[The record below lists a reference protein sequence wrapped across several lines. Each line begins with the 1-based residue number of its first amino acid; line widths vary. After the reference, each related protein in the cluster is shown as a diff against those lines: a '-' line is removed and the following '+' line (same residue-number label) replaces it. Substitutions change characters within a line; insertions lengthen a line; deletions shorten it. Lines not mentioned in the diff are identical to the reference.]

1 MYSLNTGQDRISDDH
16 KPSNTQIHLKSDKRL
31 NNLIVVRHASWSSVQ
46 KESRAG
52 VGVWQWGRGVAG
64 GVNMLAEAVF
74 RKEAELGWVWQ
85 WDRGVARR
93 CDPQQHRSLH
103 HNSLCI
109 SVGLEKTPR
118 RIQNEQRVRK
128 DKKKN
133 ECHWKRP
140 NNGIKPRS
148 TKR

>member
-16 KPSNTQIHLKSDKRL
+16 KPSNAQIHLKSDKCL

-52 VGVWQWGRGVAG
+52 VGVWQWGRGVAW
-64 GVNMLAEAVF
+64 GVNMLVEAVF
-74 RKEAELGWVWQ
+74 RKKAELGLGCGSGAGVW
-85 WDRGVARR
+85 RGGG
-93 CDPQQHRSLH
+93 CGPQQHRSLH

-118 RIQNEQRVRK
+118 
-128 DKKKN
+128 
-133 ECHWKRP
+133 
-140 NNGIKPRS
+140 
-148 TKR
+148 

>member
-1 MYSLNTGQDRISDDH
+1 MYSLNTGQNRISDDH

-52 VGVWQWGRGVAG
+52 VGVWQWGRGGAG

-93 CDPQQHRSLH
+93 VWSTTAQKSPSQQ
-103 HNSLCI
+103 
-109 SVGLEKTPR
+109 SVYLSR
-118 RIQNEQRVRK
+118 ARK
-128 DKKKN
+128 D
-133 ECHWKRP
+133 
-140 NNGIKPRS
+140 
-148 TKR
+148 TKANTKWAESEKGQEEKWMPLETAKQWSKT